1 MRIFNIGGNPC
12 RWSVLFLATVL
23 FLASQYAVGADP
35 AGNIPATTA
44 PDFVLK
50 NSSGQNIRLR
60 ELRGHVVMINFW
72 ATWCGPCRDE
82 MPKLEQLYR
91 QYLGAGFTVIGV
103 NIDDNRD
110 NAIGLSK
117 KLGVSFPILFDK
129 DKQVS
134 KLYKVDA
141 MPSSVLIDRDGKLRY
156 LHRGYK
162 PGYEISYQS
171 EVRALLKE

>member
-1 MRIFNIGGNPC
+1 MQLFEIAKNTC
-12 RWSVLFLATVL
+12 RWSAFFLGAVLYSTT
-23 FLASQYAVGADP
+23 QCAVGADSVETI
-35 AGNIPATTA
+35 AATVA
-44 PDFVLK
+44 PNFVLK
-50 NSSGQNIRLR
+50 NSNGKNIRLR
-60 ELRGHVVMINFW
+60 ELHGQVVMINFW
-72 ATWCGPCRDE
+72 ATWCGPCREE

-91 QYLGAGFTVIGV
+91 QYREVGFTLIGI
-103 NIDDNRD
+103 NIDDNTD
-110 NAIGLSK
+110 SAIGFSK
-117 KLGVSFPILFDK
+117 KLNVTFPILFDK

-141 MPSSVLIDRDGKLRY
+141 MPSSILIDRDGKLRY

>member
-1 MRIFNIGGNPC
+1 MQIFKTEKNMSLGAAVFFAVILLF
-12 RWSVLFLATVL
+12 SSHHAASADLAASTAAVL
-23 FLASQYAVGADP
+23 
-35 AGNIPATTA
+35 A

-60 ELRGHVVMINFW
+60 ELRGQVVMINFW
-72 ATWCGPCRDE
+72 ATWCGPCREE
-82 MPKLEQLYR
+82 MPQLEKLYR
-91 QYLGAGFTVIGV
+91 QYQATGFSVIGI

-110 NAIGLSK
+110 NAVSLSK

-141 MPSSVLIDRDGKLRY
+141 MPSSMLIDRDGKLRY

-162 PGYEISYQS
+162 PGYESDYHS